1 MGSSMPGTHQPF
13 RWWSKGG
20 WNG

>member
-1 MGSSMPGTHQPF
+1 MGSSMPRTHQPF
-13 RWWSKGG
+13 RWWSQGG